1 MKCYKMN
8 KDRNWAQQV
17 SQDQLYQVF
26 HCFSEDQINY
36 YEGFELALLERRGD
50 ELNVDKSGISYYT
63 QMSHDVHVD
72 DDKSDTSA
80 AMREYMKQRTQ
91 NIFVQQK

>member
-8 KDRNWAQQV
+8 KDRSWARQV

-36 YEGFELALLERRGD
+36 YEGFELALLERRAG
-50 ELNVDKSGISYYT
+50 ELNVDKSGISFYT
-63 QMSHDVHVD
+63 QMSHDNHVD
-72 DDKSDTSA
+72 DAKSDTSA
-80 AMREYMKQRTQ
+80 VMREYMKQRA
-91 NIFVQQK
+91 